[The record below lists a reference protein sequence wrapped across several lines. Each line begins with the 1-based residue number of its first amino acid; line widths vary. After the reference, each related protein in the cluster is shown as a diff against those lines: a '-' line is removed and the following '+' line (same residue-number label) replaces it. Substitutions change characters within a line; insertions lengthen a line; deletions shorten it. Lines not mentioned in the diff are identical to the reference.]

1 MPFLVI
7 DKVSANTIFT
17 DDDPE
22 INLIEFQTKE
32 DAEEY
37 LKGKKSI
44 SKEII
49 RVFTDGSCR
58 NNGKPNAKAGIG
70 IYFGKDNPK
79 NVSKRIQGKQ
89 SNNTAELSA
98 VIEVFTIL
106 KDEIKQNQNIIIYTD
121 SKYVIQCCTSYGE
134 KCEIINWKKSNGE
147 IPNVELVKEVYSLYQ
162 ASPNVTLEW
171 IQAHTNQTDELSI
184 GNEGA
189 DKLANMSIEEED
201 CHYSPIN
208 KILNDKRIY
217 LLVPFANKEVAKK
230 NGAKWDKEKKKW
242 YYTENLP
249 HEKKN
254 TLLQTFNLFK

>member
-7 DKVSANTIFT
+7 DKDSANTIFT

-32 DAEEY
+32 DAEDY
-37 LKGKKSI
+37 LKGKKSN

-49 RVFTDGSCR
+49 RVFTDGSCS

-89 SNNTAELSA
+89 SNNTTELSA

-134 KCEIINWKKSNGE
+134 KCKIINWKKRKIS
-147 IPNVELVKEVYSLYQ
+147 
-162 ASPNVTLEW
+162 
-171 IQAHTNQTDELSI
+171 
-184 GNEGA
+184 
-189 DKLANMSIEEED
+189 KL
-201 CHYSPIN
+201 
-208 KILNDKRIY
+208 
-217 LLVPFANKEVAKK
+217 
-230 NGAKWDKEKKKW
+230 
-242 YYTENLP
+242 YYT
-249 HEKKN
+249 
-254 TLLQTFNLFK
+254 FN